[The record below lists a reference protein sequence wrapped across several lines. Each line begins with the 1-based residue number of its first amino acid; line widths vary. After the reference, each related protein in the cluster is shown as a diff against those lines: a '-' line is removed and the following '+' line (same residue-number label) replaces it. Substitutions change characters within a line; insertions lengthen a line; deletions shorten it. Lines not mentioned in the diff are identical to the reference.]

1 MARLGSFCIT
11 ITLITCVFC
20 SLVNDWQILRIGWTI
35 FLHFCV
41 DGPFVFMYNGKVLNS
56 FFSVVLPASLKT
68 PDERCPALNF
78 LAVSLGRVSK
88 SEFFRANWK
97 VGLVFYISTHFWT
110 SRQFSFHQGL
120 FFLRV
125 CLFFNEDGN
134 FLTHLLF
141 TPFISDDVSRSRNW
155 PHVPRR

>member
-11 ITLITCVFC
+11 IALITCVFC

-41 DGPFVFMYNGKVLNS
+41 EEPSSSCTTVKFSTPFL
-56 FFSVVLPASLKT
+56 SVVLPESPKT

-97 VGLVFYISTHFWT
+97 VGLVFYISTQFWT

-134 FLTHLLF
+134 FLTRLLF

-155 PHVPRR
+155 PDVSRR